1 MSHSID
7 QFPSLCSLL
16 REALGDKLTPNAQ
29 TLLEMCSEDVV
40 FEFPYHPPGF
50 QERVE
55 GRTALEAYLP
65 TVSKLISIESRTLN
79 HAFISVKGDMA
90 AIEFS
95 CRGHSQETNARYD
108 QDYVSIIELN
118 DGRISRYRDY
128 WNPLV
133 VLSAI
138 ESAPSADSH

>member
-1 MSHSID
+1 MSKSID
-7 QFPSLCSLL
+7 QFPSLSTLL
-16 REALGDKLTPNAQ
+16 RQALGDALASDAQ
-29 TLLEMCSEDVV
+29 TLLEMCAEDVV

-50 QERVE
+50 TERLE
-55 GRTALEAYLP
+55 GRAELEAYLLS
-65 TVSKLISIESRTLN
+65 VSKLISIESMTLK
-79 HAFISVKGDMA
+79 HAFISVGGDTA

-95 CRGHSQETNARYD
+95 CKGHSPDTGARYD
-108 QDYVSIIELN
+108 QDYVSILELK

-138 ESAPSADSH
+138 ESAPSTDKD

>member
-7 QFPSLCSLL
+7 QFPSLSSLL
-16 REALGDKLTPNAQ
+16 REALRDKLASQAQ

-50 QERVE
+50 QARVE
-55 GRTALEAYLP
+55 GRRALEAYLP
-65 TVSKLISIESRTLN
+65 TVSKLISIESMTLN
-79 HAFISVKGDMA
+79 HAFISAEGDMA

-95 CRGHSQETNARYD
+95 CKGHSPETKAPYD
-108 QDYVSIIELN
+108 QDYVSIIELK

-138 ESAPSADSH
+138 ERAPSADNH

>member
-7 QFPSLCSLL
+7 QFPSLSSLL
-16 REALGDKLTPNAQ
+16 RQALGDKLAPHAH
-29 TLLEMCSEDVV
+29 TLLEMCAEDVV

-50 QERVE
+50 TQRLL

-65 TVSKLISIESRTLN
+65 TVSKLISIESMTLKD
-79 HAFISVKGDMA
+79 AFISADGDRA

-95 CRGHSQETNARYD
+95 CKGHAPDTGARYD
-108 QDYVSIIELN
+108 QDYVSILELE
-118 DGRISRYRDY
+118 DGLISRYRDY

-138 ESAPSADSH
+138 ASAPSADQH